1 MSGYQVLSRKYR
13 PKKLDDVIGQD
24 FAVKAISNAFKSNK
38 LAHAFI
44 FTGIRGVGK
53 TTIARII
60 AMGLNCQNEESP
72 TSNPC
77 GTCLNCKQILE
88 DRYEDVLEIDAASHT
103 GVDDI
108 REIISSL
115 KYRPSKGLYKVYIID
130 EVHMLS
136 NSAFNALLKTIEE
149 PPSFVKFIFCTT
161 EIQKI
166 PVTIVSRCQKYDL
179 NRVNVEDISKF
190 LISITKIE
198 GIKVTTQAIDI
209 LARLSEGSIRDSL
222 TILDQCVLSSE
233 DIEIGIK
240 QVNKIIGLTSQ
251 SNLLD
256 LFGYIIEGQIES
268 SIDLLKEIYNKGA
281 EPKQIIE
288 DMLRLNYNLILFIAS
303 KKVAYISNEYNKD
316 KIDYILRK
324 CNLPFLNQIWQMLI
338 KGKEEISK
346 VSHAIE
352 ALEVLVIRIAY
363 SSQLPSIEEVVD
375 KIKNEKRDEFKQNND
390 NNGIGNDIKKILEIF
405 PDGKV
410 IQNKEL

>member
-1 MSGYQVLSRKYR
+1 MSEYKVLSRTYR
-13 PKKLDDVIGQD
+13 PKKLDEVIGQR
-24 FAVKAISNAFKSNK
+24 FCVRAINNAFSSNK

-60 AMGLNCQNEESP
+60 AMGLNCKKEGKP

-77 GTCLNCKQILE
+77 GTCLNCNQILE

-103 GVDDI
+103 GVDDM

-115 KYRPSKGLYKVYIID
+115 KYMPSKGSYKVYIID

-161 EIQKI
+161 ELQKI
-166 PVTIVSRCQKYDL
+166 PITIVSRCQKYDL
-179 NRVNVEDISKF
+179 NRVSLKEISKF
-190 LISITKIE
+190 LIKVTNSE
-198 GIKVTTQAIDI
+198 GIKITKEAINI
-209 LARLSEGSIRDSL
+209 LSRLSEGSIRDSL
-222 TILDQCVLSSE
+222 TILDQCILSSE
-233 DIEIGIK
+233 GKEIGVE
-240 QVNKIIGLTSQ
+240 QVNKTVGITGQ
-251 SNLLD
+251 NHLLN
-256 LFGYIIEGQIES
+256 LFGYIIEGKIEL
-268 SIDLLKEIYNKGA
+268 SIELLKDIYNKGS
-281 EPKQIIE
+281 EPKQIVE
-288 DMLRLNYNLILFIAS
+288 DMLHLNYNLILFIAS
-303 KKVAYISNEYNKD
+303 KKTEHILNEYNKD
-316 KIDYILRK
+316 KIDLILRK

-363 SSQLPSIEEVVD
+363 SCQLPSLEEVVD
-375 KIKNEKRDEFKQNND
+375 KIKSEKSNEFQQNSDTNE
-390 NNGIGNDIKKILEIF
+390 IGDDIKKILEIF

-410 IQNKEL
+410 IKNNT

>member
-1 MSGYQVLSRKYR
+1 MSDYKVLSRKYR

-24 FAVKAISNAFKSNK
+24 FSVKAISNAFSSNK

-60 AMGLNCQNEESP
+60 AMGLNCKKEAKP

-108 REIISSL
+108 REIISAL
-115 KYRPSKGLYKVYIID
+115 KYRPSKGSYKVYIID

-161 EIQKI
+161 ELQKI
-166 PVTIVSRCQKYDL
+166 PITIVSRCQKYDL
-179 NRVNVEDISKF
+179 NRVVIDEISKF
-190 LISITKIE
+190 LIKIINLE
-198 GIKVTTQAIDI
+198 DIKVTAEAVSI
-209 LARLSEGSIRDSL
+209 LARFSEGSIRDSL
-222 TILDQCVLSSE
+222 TILDQCILSSE
-233 DIEIGIK
+233 GQEIGID
-240 QVNKIIGLTSQ
+240 QVSKTIGLTSQ
-251 SNLLD
+251 NHLLNLFD
-256 LFGYIIEGQIES
+256 YVIQGKIES
-268 SIDLLKEIYNKGA
+268 SIGLLKEIYNKGA

-288 DMLRLNYNLILFIAS
+288 DMLRLNYNLILFIVS
-303 KKVAYISNEYNKD
+303 KEITDNSNGYNKD
-316 KIDYILRK
+316 KIDLILKK
-324 CNLPFLNQIWQMLI
+324 CNLPFLNQVWQMLI
-338 KGKEEISK
+338 KGKEEMSK

-363 SSQLPSIEEVVD
+363 SCQLPSIEEVVD
-375 KIKNEKRDEFKQNND
+375 KIKNQKSDEFKKNND
-390 NNGIGNDIKKILEIF
+390 NNEIGNDIKKILEIF

-410 IQNKEL
+410 IQNKA